1 MTGGTV
7 DLLTLLLLGAVFLFT
22 VSLVGVII
30 LAWSESKFAEK
41 HAIKKRLYYISA
53 GGKHG
58 QDKLRKYRERVLK
71 DVGAF
76 ESLALK
82 MPRVSSLDR
91 LLLKTK
97 LPLNA
102 SAFIIGTLALATIGT
117 LLGLKL
123 LPQAGAAI
131 GLGVLLLILP
141 YVGLRIAERNYYNRF
156 QEQLPEALDLLARA
170 LRSGHALTS
179 GLEMVATEM
188 DDPIKSEIGEA
199 VDEINLGLTFQE
211 AFENLCARVPSTD
224 LRFFTI
230 AVLIQRETG
239 GNIAEILD
247 NISRLIR
254 ERIQFARQVKALT
267 AEGRYSAGVLIS
279 LPIVLFIYIY
289 FVNYTYLSLLW
300 SEELGKLM
308 LLGAVVSQLIGAYL
322 IKRIVTI
329 EI

>member
-7 DLLTLLLLGAVFLFT
+7 DVLTLLLLAAVFLFT
-22 VSLVGVII
+22 VSLVGMIF
-30 LAWSESKFAEK
+30 LAWTESRFAEK
-41 HAIKKRLYYISA
+41 HVIKKRLYYISA

-58 QDKLRKYRERVLK
+58 QEKLKKYRERVLR

-82 MPRVSSLDR
+82 MPRVSTLDR
-91 LLLKTK
+91 LLLKTGM
-97 LPLNA
+97 PLNA
-102 SAFIIGTLALATIGT
+102 STFIIGTLALAAIGT

-123 LPQAGAAI
+123 LSQTSAAF
-131 GLGVLLLILP
+131 GLGLLLLVLP
-141 YVGLRIAERNYYNRF
+141 FVALKVAERNYYNRF

-188 DDPIKSEIGEA
+188 EEPIKSEIGAA

-230 AVLIQRETG
+230 SILIQRETG

-267 AEGRYSAGVLIS
+267 AEGRYSAGVLIC
-279 LPIVLFIYIY
+279 LPIFLFIYIY
-289 FVNYTYLSLLW
+289 FANYNYLSLLW
-300 SEELGKLM
+300 SDDLGKM
-308 LLGAVVSQLIGAYL
+308 MMLGAVVSQIIGAFL

-329 EI
+329 DI

>member
-1 MTGGTV
+1 M

-41 HAIKKRLYYISA
+41 QAIKKRLFYISA

-58 QDKLRKYRERVLK
+58 KEKLKKYRDRVLK
-71 DVGAF
+71 DVGTF

-91 LLLKTK
+91 LLLKTN

-102 SAFIIGTLALATIGT
+102 STFIIGTLALATIGP
-117 LLGLKL
+117 LLALKL
-123 LPQAGAAI
+123 LPHSGSAAGV
-131 GLGVLLLILP
+131 GVLLLILP
-141 YVGLRIAERNYYNRF
+141 CLALKIAERNYHNRF

-188 DDPIKSEIGEA
+188 EDPIKSEIGAA

-211 AFENLCARVPSTD
+211 AFDNLCARVPSTD

-230 AVLIQRETG
+230 SILIQRETG
-239 GNIAEILD
+239 GNVAEILD
-247 NISRLIR
+247 NISHLIR
-254 ERIQFARQVKALT
+254 ERIQFARQVRALT
-267 AEGRYSAGVLIS
+267 AEGRYSAGVLIC
-279 LPIVLFIYIY
+279 LPVFLFIYIY
-289 FVNYTYLSLLW
+289 FVNYSYLSLLW
-300 SEELGKLM
+300 KENIGEMM

>member
-1 MTGGTV
+1 M

-41 HAIKKRLYYISA
+41 QAIKKRLFYISA

-58 QDKLRKYRERVLK
+58 KEKLKKYRDRVLN

-91 LLLKTK
+91 LLLKTN

-102 SAFIIGTLALATIGT
+102 STFIIGTLALATIGT
-117 LLGLKL
+117 LLALKL
-123 LPQAGAAI
+123 LPHAGSAA
-131 GLGVLLLILP
+131 GVGVLLLILP
-141 YVGLRIAERNYYNRF
+141 CLALKIAERNYHNRF

-188 DDPIKSEIGEA
+188 EDPIKSEIGAA

-211 AFENLCARVPSTD
+211 AFDNLCARVPSTD

-230 AVLIQRETG
+230 SILIQRETG
-239 GNIAEILD
+239 GNVAEILD

-254 ERIQFARQVKALT
+254 ERIQFARQVRALT
-267 AEGRYSAGVLIS
+267 AEGRYSAGVLIC
-279 LPIVLFIYIY
+279 LPVFLFIYIY
-289 FVNYTYLSLLW
+289 FVNYSYLSLLW
-300 SEELGKLM
+300 KENIGEMM

>member
-1 MTGGTV
+1 V

-22 VSLVGVII
+22 VSLVGVIF
-30 LAWSESKFAEK
+30 LALNESTLAER
-41 HAIKKRLYYISA
+41 HAIRKRLYYISA

-58 QDKLRKYRERVLK
+58 TEKLKKYRDNVLK
-71 DVGAF
+71 NAGPF
-76 ESLALK
+76 ETLALK

-102 SAFIIGTLALATIGT
+102 TTFIVGILTLATIGT

-123 LPQAGAAI
+123 LPHVSAAI
-131 GLGVLLLILP
+131 GLGLILLILP
-141 YVGLRIAERNYYNRF
+141 YLGLKIAERKYYNRF
-156 QEQLPEALDLLARA
+156 QDQLPEALDLLARA
-170 LRSGHALTS
+170 LRSGHALSS
-179 GLEMVATEM
+179 GLEMISTEM
-188 DDPIKSEIGEA
+188 EEPIKSEIGAA

-211 AFENLCARVPSTD
+211 ALDNLCTRVQSTD
-224 LRFFTI
+224 LRFFSI
-230 AVLIQRETG
+230 SILIQRETG

-254 ERIQFARQVKALT
+254 ERTQFSRQVKALT

-279 LPIVLFIYIY
+279 LPIVIFIYIY
-289 FVNYTYLSLLW
+289 FVNYSYLSLLW
-300 SEELGKLM
+300 SEELGKIM
-308 LLGAVVSQLIGAYL
+308 MAGAVVSQLIGAYL

>member
-7 DLLTLLLLGAVFLFT
+7 DVLTLLLLAAVFLFT
-22 VSLVGVII
+22 VSLVGMIF
-30 LAWSESKFAEK
+30 LAWTESRFAEK

-58 QDKLRKYRERVLK
+58 QEKLKKYRERVLR

-82 MPRVSSLDR
+82 MPRVSTLDR
-91 LLLKTK
+91 LLIKTK

-102 SAFIIGTLALATIGT
+102 STFIIGTLALAAIGT

-123 LPQAGAAI
+123 LPQTSAAF
-131 GLGVLLLILP
+131 GLGLLLLALP
-141 YVGLRIAERNYYNRF
+141 FIALKVAEKNYYNRF

-179 GLEMVATEM
+179 GLEMIATEM
-188 DDPIKSEIGEA
+188 DDPIKSEMGAA

-230 AVLIQRETG
+230 SILIQRETG

-254 ERIQFARQVKALT
+254 ERIQFDRAVKALT

-279 LPIVLFIYIY
+279 LPIFLFVYIY
-289 FVNYTYLSLLW
+289 FVNYSYLSLLW
-300 SEELGKLM
+300 SEDLGKM
-308 LLGAVVSQLIGAYL
+308 MMLGAVVSQLIGAYL

-329 EI
+329 DI

>member
-1 MTGGTV
+1 V

-41 HAIKKRLYYISA
+41 QAIKKRLFYISA

-58 QDKLRKYRERVLK
+58 KEKLKKYRDRVLN

-91 LLLKTK
+91 LLLKTN

-102 SAFIIGTLALATIGT
+102 STFIIGTLALATIGT
-117 LLGLKL
+117 LLALKL
-123 LPQAGAAI
+123 LPHAGSAA
-131 GLGVLLLILP
+131 GVGVLLLILP
-141 YVGLRIAERNYYNRF
+141 CLALKIAERNYHNRF

-188 DDPIKSEIGEA
+188 EDPIKSEIGAA

-211 AFENLCARVPSTD
+211 AFDNLCARVPSTD

-230 AVLIQRETG
+230 SILIQRETG
-239 GNIAEILD
+239 GNVAEILD

-254 ERIQFARQVKALT
+254 ERIQFARQVRALT
-267 AEGRYSAGVLIS
+267 AEGRYSAGVLIC
-279 LPIVLFIYIY
+279 LPVFLFIYIY
-289 FVNYTYLSLLW
+289 FVNYSYLSLLW
-300 SEELGKLM
+300 KENIGEMM

>member
-1 MTGGTV
+1 M

-41 HAIKKRLYYISA
+41 QAIKKRLFYISA

-58 QDKLRKYRERVLK
+58 KEKLKKYRDRVLK
-71 DVGAF
+71 DVGTF

-91 LLLKTK
+91 LLLKTN

-102 SAFIIGTLALATIGT
+102 STFIIGTLALATIGT
-117 LLGLKL
+117 LLALKL
-123 LPQAGAAI
+123 LPHAGSAA
-131 GLGVLLLILP
+131 GVGVLLLILP
-141 YVGLRIAERNYYNRF
+141 CLALKIAERNYHNRF

-188 DDPIKSEIGEA
+188 EDPIKSEIGAA

-211 AFENLCARVPSTD
+211 AFDNLCARVPSTD

-230 AVLIQRETG
+230 SILIQRETG
-239 GNIAEILD
+239 GNVAEILD

-254 ERIQFARQVKALT
+254 ERIQFARQVRALT
-267 AEGRYSAGVLIS
+267 AEGRYSAGVLIC
-279 LPIVLFIYIY
+279 LPVFLFIYIY
-289 FVNYTYLSLLW
+289 FVNYSYLSLLW
-300 SEELGKLM
+300 KENIGEMM